1 MFFFNQVDI
10 FKEKWEK
17 LMTQPNSNLPNLN
30 AKIEEF
36 ITELENK
43 EARPLYDLT
52 PEKAR
57 EFLNELQCKNH
68 KNIPAEVE
76 DRTILTNS
84 IGNVEIRIV
93 RPVGNF
99 EKLPVIIYAHG
110 GGWILGGKETHDML
124 IRTIANKVNAVVI
137 FPEYSLAPE
146 YQYPTQLEEIYGV
159 IKYINENPEEF
170 NIDNEKMIIAGDSA
184 GANMATVLAIKA
196 QEDNLT
202 PKIKFQC
209 LFYPVTNLDMDTN
222 SYKDFKNGPWLS
234 QKAMEWF
241 AKAYISEK
249 EEKKSYY
256 VSPLKA
262 DIEKLHGLPPTL
274 IITDEN
280 DVLRDEGEAYAR
292 KLNMAGVEVICLRIN
307 GTIHDFVMLNALYDT
322 IQTQSTIDFACQ
334 VMKKIISI

>member
-1 MFFFNQVDI
+1 
-10 FKEKWEK
+10 
-17 LMTQPNSNLPNLN
+17 MTQPNSNLPNLN

-43 EARPLYDLT
+43 ETKPLYELS

-57 EFLNELQCKNH
+57 EFLNELQAKNY
-68 KNIPAEVE
+68 KNIPAQIE
-76 DRTILTNS
+76 DKTIMTNS
-84 IGNVEIRIV
+84 AGNVNIRIV
-93 RPVGNF
+93 RPTDNYQ
-99 EKLPVIIYAHG
+99 KLPVIIYAHG

-124 IRTIANKVNAVVI
+124 IRTIANKVGAAVI

-146 YQYPTQLEEIYGV
+146 FQYPTQLEEIYGV
-159 IKYINENPEEF
+159 IKYVNEKPEEF
-170 NIDNEKMIIAGDSA
+170 NVDNTKIILAGDSA
-184 GANMATVLAIKA
+184 GANMATVLAIKS

-202 PKIKFQC
+202 PQIRFQC

-234 QKAMEWF
+234 HKAMEWF
-241 AKAYISEK
+241 ASSYAPQK

-262 DIEKLHGLPPTL
+262 DIEKLYGLPQTL

-292 KLNMAGVEVICLRIN
+292 KLDMAGVDVLCLRVN
-307 GTIHDFVMLNALYDT
+307 GTIHDFLILNALFDT
-322 IQTQSTIDFACQ
+322 IQTQSTIDFSCQ
-334 VMKKIISI
+334 MMKKAIS

>member
-1 MFFFNQVDI
+1 
-10 FKEKWEK
+10 
-17 LMTQPNSNLPNLN
+17 MTQPNSNLPNLN
-30 AKIEEF
+30 SIVEEF

-43 EARPLYDLT
+43 EAKPLYEVT

-57 EFLNELQCKNH
+57 EFLNELQTQNH
-68 KNIPAEVE
+68 KNIPAEIE
-76 DRTILTNS
+76 DRTILTNT
-84 IGNVEIRIV
+84 IGNVDIRIV
-93 RPVGNF
+93 RPVNNF

-146 YQYPTQLEEIYGV
+146 FHYPTQLEEIYGV
-159 IKYINENPEEF
+159 IKYINEHPEEF
-170 NIDNEKMIIAGDSA
+170 NIDNTKMIIAGDSA
-184 GANMATVLAIKA
+184 GANMATVLAIKSL
-196 QEDNLT
+196 EDNLL
-202 PKIKFQC
+202 PKIIFQC

-234 QKAMEWF
+234 YKAMEWF
-241 AKAYISEK
+241 ASSYVPEK
-249 EEKKSYY
+249 KEKKSYY

-262 DIEKLHGLPPTL
+262 ETEKLCGLPQTL

-292 KLNMAGVEVICLRIN
+292 KLDMAGVDVLCIRIN
-307 GTIHDFVMLNALYDT
+307 GTIHDFLILNALYDT
-322 IQTQSTIDFACQ
+322 IQTKSTIDFACQ
-334 VMKKIISI
+334 MMKNAISG